1 MGHALVPMAMEEANP
16 TGGWKGQGRSPPV
29 VVFPKDGFPTFHLDL
44 RIPLATIEVHQH
56 REVRAPTQLGFIS
69 AAVHVLPKALALHVA
84 IHADPG
90 RAAQG
95 PAALSH
101 DLGNEALDA

>member
-1 MGHALVPMAMEEANP
+1 MQISSQERICRPGN
-16 TGGWKGQGRSPPV
+16 
-29 VVFPKDGFPTFHLDL
+29 GFPTFHLDL
-44 RIPLATIEVHQH
+44 RIPIATIEVDEH
-56 REVRAPTQLGFIS
+56 REVSASAQLGFIP

-95 PAALSH
+95 SAVLSH
-101 DLGNEALDA
+101 YLRDEALDT